1 MCLGSPELSTA
12 TLYYYNVI
20 LGLYFKYLELQLIF
34 VQLIYNPLFSRLQ
47 SIKTFLLCPDNA
59 LIEIYRVKTAP
70 LQLVTNMQLMIFK
83 FERVGVCIIL
93 I

>member
-1 MCLGSPELSTA
+1 MHNYEYELYCSIF
-12 TLYYYNVI
+12 NSCD
-20 LGLYFKYLELQLIF
+20 FEYLELKLIF
-34 VQLIYNPLFSRLQ
+34 VQLIYNPLYSRLQ

-70 LQLVTNMQLMIFK
+70 LQVVTNMQLRFFK